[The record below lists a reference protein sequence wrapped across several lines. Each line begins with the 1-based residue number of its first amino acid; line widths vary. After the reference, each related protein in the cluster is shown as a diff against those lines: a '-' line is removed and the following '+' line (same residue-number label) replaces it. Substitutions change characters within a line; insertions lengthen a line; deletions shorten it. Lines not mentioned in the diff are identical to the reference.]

1 MPVLSMSA
9 FGGKRTSLI
18 CCGRKKDDSVAS
30 RAGAAI
36 GSATTEPERGN
47 PSAGQTFKLTE
58 GHSMECLMSQPSLI
72 GQGWW
77 SIGTERYL
85 MPRTRSPQPLRTTDR
100 VPNWR
105 RRLIIED
112 ERYASRADPGTPFTP
127 RSG

>member
-1 MPVLSMSA
+1 
-9 FGGKRTSLI
+9 
-18 CCGRKKDDSVAS
+18 
-30 RAGAAI
+30 
-36 GSATTEPERGN
+36 
-47 PSAGQTFKLTE
+47 
-58 GHSMECLMSQPSLI
+58 MECLMSQPSLI

-112 ERYASRADPGTPFTP
+112 ERYASRADRGKHPLLRGADERTC
-127 RSG
+127 S